1 MACAFA
7 PMNKPTS
14 LSGPD
19 AFTRE
24 LTRIDALIQSGD
36 LRDAATA
43 LNTATQTQPRD
54 PRAFLLGMRL
64 AEAAGNPAGAIDMA
78 QRAVA
83 LNPTWP
89 VSVTEVAMLLSR
101 LGKHAEAVAQVR
113 RAAALAPRNPGVLQR
128 AIEISHA
135 AADHEAAISWI
146 RQSLEL
152 APRNVELRVWL
163 SSKLIDAK
171 QLDEAS
177 RVLDELLQ
185 DAPDNRD
192 ALHNRLLCARVAGDK
207 ERERQLADELLA
219 ADPAHETYQYWHAI
233 AHGETPK
240 TQPRGLVRGLFDE
253 YAGRFDTHL
262 AQLGYRVPETVS
274 QMILNLHPDRRFNLL
289 DLGCGTGLLGMFLGR
304 IDGAIVG
311 VDLSLEMIEK
321 ATEHGVYARFHNVD
335 LMDALRDTP
344 GDQYEVIASC
354 DVLIYVG
361 DLSEVIPNA
370 LRILKPGG
378 HFVFTCEA
386 AQEDEDNLVLRTS
399 QRYAHKRSHVE
410 ALCKAAGFASLEVVD
425 IPALRREGGE
435 PLPGFIVVARKPD

>member
-24 LTRIDALIQSGD
+24 LMRIDALIQSGD

-113 RAAALAPRNPGVLQR
+113 RAVTFAPRNLGVLRR
-128 AIEISHA
+128 AIEISQA
-135 AADHEAAISWI
+135 AADHEAAIGWL
-146 RQSLEL
+146 RQALEL
-152 APRNVELRVWL
+152 EPRNTLFRTWL
-163 SSKLIDAK
+163 AAKLIDQRQIAEATNLVD
-171 QLDEAS
+171 QLLTEDPSNLGALQCRLTYARLEGNKPLEQQTA
-177 RVLDELLQ
+177 DTLLTLQ
-185 DAPDNRD
+185 PDSD
-192 ALHNRLLCARVAGDK
+192 VH
-207 ERERQLADELLA
+207 
-219 ADPAHETYQYWHAI
+219 QYWHAL
-233 AHGETPK
+233 AYDQTPK
-240 TQPRGLVRGLFDE
+240 TQPRTMVRGLFDE
-253 YAGRFDTHL
+253 YAGRFDKHL
-262 AQLGYRVPETVS
+262 GQLGYRIPETVS

-386 AQEDEDNLVLRTS
+386 AQENEDNLVLRTS

>member
-1 MACAFA
+1 MQNYTI
-7 PMNKPTS
+7 PD
-14 LSGPD
+14 D
-19 AFTRE
+19 AFSQE
-24 LTRIDALIQSGD
+24 LVRIRGLIGSGKLQDAALALNQAQHKAP
-36 LRDAATA
+36 RDAR
-43 LNTATQTQPRD
+43 LP
-54 PRAFLLGMRL
+54 LLGMRL
-64 AEAAGNPAGAIDMA
+64 AMAAGNQEGATQA
-78 QRAVA
+78 ARRAVA
-83 LNPTWP
+83 LAPDWP
-89 VSVTEVAMLLSR
+89 VALSELALALTRQDKSDEAMQ
-101 LGKHAEAVAQVR
+101 HARNAM
-113 RAAALAPRNPGVLQR
+113 ALAPRDPMVIQR
-128 AIEISHA
+128 ALAVVEQTA
-135 AADHEAAISWI
+135 AATDEAMQWALTGLELQPNDLRYHLVLGDHLARKKEYASALAHFEKVLAAEPQNVTALRGALTCTLDMKDSVAA
-146 RQSLEL
+146 QSL
-152 APRNVELRVWL
+152 
-163 SSKLIDAK
+163 
-171 QLDEAS
+171 
-177 RVLDELLQ
+177 
-185 DAPDNRD
+185 
-192 ALHNRLLCARVAGDK
+192 
-207 ERERQLADELLA
+207 ADQLLA
-219 ADPAHETYQYWHAI
+219 LEPEDENVRYFHAV
-233 AHGETPK
+233 AHGQTPT
-240 TQPRGLVRGLFDE
+240 TQPSAVVSSLFDQYAPTFDVHLVRGLKYKAPE
-253 YAGRFDTHL
+253 RT
-262 AQLGYRVPETVS
+262 AQ
-274 QMILNLHPDRRFNLL
+274 ILTELHPDRRFNLL